1 MNNGK
6 VDWHGCFVAVVTP
19 FARDGD
25 LDEAAFSRNIDQ
37 LVHEAADGIVV
48 SGCTGE
54 TWSLTEQE
62 RLRTFELAVDT
73 VAGSVPVIA
82 GIGSILTQD
91 VIDLGCAAKDAGAAG
106 AMVLPP
112 YYCHP
117 NDAEVVEHY
126 RRISEGI
133 ELPILLYNTP
143 GRTRVDLTP
152 DLLEQII
159 QNEYVVAI
167 KESSAEFLRV
177 ERLLNK
183 FSDAIQVMTGH
194 SADRAVPSV
203 LMGAKGWVSS
213 LETQIMGEEAI
224 SMYRLATSGQIQEAI
239 RIQLKAVQLDE
250 EIRQFGTFPANMKAA
265 MNLLGRPGGYPRP
278 PLLPLDGEQIAGV
291 RRVLQSMEL
300 LA

>member
-19 FARDGD
+19 FTRDGD

-37 LVHEAADGIVV
+37 LVNEAADGIVV

-91 VIDLGCAAKDAGAAG
+91 VIDLGCAAKDVGAAG

-112 YYCHP
+112 YYCLP

-126 RRISEGI
+126 RRISDGI

-224 SMYRLATSGQIQEAI
+224 SMYRLATSGQAQEAI

-278 PLLPLDGEQIAGV
+278 PLLPLDGEQVAGV

>member
-37 LVHEAADGIVV
+37 LVNEAANGIVV

-112 YYCHP
+112 YYCLP